1 MKTSIALHAG
11 PAVGFE
17 QPFEMLLA
25 CHERVQRSL
34 DLLQRLQAHV
44 STHGAD
50 AQAREAATDVL
61 RYFDIAGPLHHQDE
75 ERHVLPRLR
84 AAGQGELA
92 QRLASDHAEM
102 TRQWAALR
110 LPLADLAAGRTAA
123 LSAQACAAYAQLYAA
138 HMAAEEA
145 EAFPCAAEGL
155 SEGERAGMG
164 AEMAARRRN

>member
-11 PAVGFE
+11 PKVGFE

-44 STHGAD
+44 ANHGAD

-84 AAGQGELA
+84 ASGQGELA
-92 QRLASDHAEM
+92 QRLAGDHAEM

-110 LPLADLAAGRTAA
+110 VPLADLAAGRAA
-123 LSAQACAAYAQLYAA
+123 TLNAQACAAYAQLYAA
-138 HMAAEEA
+138 HMAAEESK
-145 EAFPCAAEGL
+145 AFPCAAERLADGD
-155 SEGERAGMG
+155 RDRMG
-164 AEMAARRRN
+164 AEMAARRRD

>member
-1 MKTSIALHAG
+1 MKTSFALHAG

-44 STHGAD
+44 ATRGAD

-84 AAGQGELA
+84 AAGQHALA
-92 QRLASDHAEM
+92 ERLASDHAEM

-110 LPLADLAAGRTAA
+110 VPLTDLAAGRTTS
-123 LSAQACAAYAQLYAA
+123 LSAQACAQYAQLYAA

-145 EAFPCAAEGL
+145 DAFPRAAQGLGDDECAGI
-155 SEGERAGMG
+155 G
-164 AEMAARRRN
+164 AEMAARRRR